1 MFHELL
7 TSTTDMDVL
16 PCVLGYRPLRRTIQV
31 RLGTSTLRLPGTRR
45 KRLRCAWHAHLRG
58 LVKPIHETSGFKE
71 HQQDSLSM
79 LAHIIRRI
87 LLLFPTLLGISIIIF
102 LMMHIT
108 PGDPAELLLGE
119 RATEPALEALREH
132 LGLNEPL
139 YIQYGMFLKRLMK
152 GDLGETIWTRQK
164 VWIEVKQRFPA
175 TIELS
180 LAAMVIS
187 TVFGVILGIISAT
200 KQYSLFDYLSM
211 LGALVGVSMPIFW
224 LGLILMLIFS
234 LNLGWFPMSGRLSVG
249 IELTK
254 ITNFYILDALLTKNW
269 AALKDV
275 LWHLTLPAFTLS
287 TIPMAIVARMTRSSM
302 LEVLRQDYIKTAKAK
317 GLPPVMVIVKH
328 ALRNALIPVITVI
341 GLMFGILMA
350 GAILTETIFAWPGVG
365 KWLYDAVLQRDY
377 MVIQGGT
384 LFVAAIFVIINLVV
398 DILYAVINP
407 KISVH

>member
-1 MFHELL
+1 
-7 TSTTDMDVL
+7 
-16 PCVLGYRPLRRTIQV
+16 
-31 RLGTSTLRLPGTRR
+31 
-45 KRLRCAWHAHLRG
+45 
-58 LVKPIHETSGFKE
+58 
-71 HQQDSLSM
+71 M
-79 LAHIIRRI
+79 LAYIIRRI
-87 LLLFPTLLGISIIIF
+87 LLLIPTLLGISVIIF

-119 RATEPALEALREH
+119 RATEKALEALREH

-139 YIQYGMFLKRLMK
+139 HVQYGMFLKRLMK

-180 LAAMVIS
+180 IAAMLIS
-187 TVFGVILGIISAT
+187 SIFGIILGIISAT
-200 KQYSLFDYLSM
+200 KQYSAFDYISM

-249 IELTK
+249 VELDP
-254 ITNFYILDALLTKNW
+254 ITNFYILDALLTRNW
-269 AALKDV
+269 AAFRDA
-275 LWHLTLPAFTLS
+275 LWHLTLPAITLS

-317 GLPPVMVIVKH
+317 GLSPRIVVMKH
-328 ALRNALIPVITVI
+328 AFRNALIPVITVI
-341 GLMFGILMA
+341 GLMFGILLA

-398 DILYAVINP
+398 DVLYAVINP
-407 KISVH
+407 KISVQ

>member
-1 MFHELL
+1 
-7 TSTTDMDVL
+7 
-16 PCVLGYRPLRRTIQV
+16 
-31 RLGTSTLRLPGTRR
+31 
-45 KRLRCAWHAHLRG
+45 
-58 LVKPIHETSGFKE
+58 
-71 HQQDSLSM
+71 
-79 LAHIIRRI
+79 
-87 LLLFPTLLGISIIIF
+87 
-102 LMMHIT
+102 MMHIT

-164 VWIEVKQRFPA
+164 VWVEVKQRFPA

-180 LAAMVIS
+180 IAAMLIS
-187 TVFGVILGIISAT
+187 SFLGVILGIISAT
-200 KQYSLFDYLSM
+200 KQYSVFDYLSM

-224 LGLILMLIFS
+224 LGLVLMLIFS

-249 IELTK
+249 IDLDT

-269 AALKDV
+269 AAFKDT
-275 LWHLTLPAFTLS
+275 LWHITLPAFTLS
-287 TIPMAIVARMTRSSM
+287 TIPTAIVARMTRSSM

-317 GLPPVMVIVKH
+317 GLSPGIVIIKH

-398 DILYAVINP
+398 DVLYAVINP